1 MITTLVSYLSHSQI
15 WALQEGDW
23 LHVGGTTNRA
33 TLSFTNEMEDMLN
46 DVPELRQPQAAAL
59 QQAAAENG
67 NGNSNGSVQGNGAAQ
82 MQNSNGSAQGN
93 GSLSSNGAAQPQN
106 GNGNGS
112 TSKAEA
118 TEGREA
124 GKSSQ

>member
-15 WALQEGDW
+15 WALQEGNW

-46 DVPELRQPQAAAL
+46 DVPELRQAQGAAP
-59 QQAAAENG
+59 QQAKAG
-67 NGNSNGSVQGNGAAQ
+67 NGSMLGKGAGQ
-82 MQNSNGSAQGN
+82 TQSGNGSAQGN

-106 GNGNGS
+106 GNGNGA
-112 TSKAEA
+112 TSNAEA
-118 TEGREA
+118 TESRGA
-124 GKSSQ
+124 GNSSQ